1 MPYAEHA
8 PPADLRPFVR
18 AFWWRTEDAEA
29 TAPVRVLPDGCAD
42 LLIDLRDDVAR
53 DRRLRWVGTMTRA
66 RLVESSPAVQGVLFG
81 VRFEPGALAAFVR
94 SPLHAVTDADVPF
107 EALGARFGAPS
118 PLLDGDGGTAHAGV
132 MTTLAQMTAALRQ
145 VSPAS
150 SPLLRLSAA
159 LRATDTVDALLA
171 RTGWS
176 ARTLERRFQVALGVS
191 PKAHL
196 RYLRFEAALAAVRRG
211 ERFIDLALAT
221 GYADQA
227 HFGREFSR
235 FAGLS
240 PRAYRAELTSR

>member
-1 MPYAEHA
+1 MTYAEAA

-29 TAPVRVLPDGCAD
+29 TAPFRVLPDGCAD
-42 LLIDLRDDVAR
+42 LLIDLRDEVAK

-66 RLVESSPAVQGVLFG
+66 RLVEASPDARGVLVG

-94 SPLHAVTDADVPF
+94 APLASMTDADVPF
-107 EALGARFGAPS
+107 GALDARFEAPLPLVASGADS
-118 PLLDGDGGTAHAGV
+118 A
-132 MTTLAQMTAALRQ
+132 TTLEQVTAALRRA
-145 VSPAS
+145 SPAS

-159 LRATDTVDALLA
+159 LRATDTVDDLLA

-176 ARTLERRFQVALGVS
+176 ARTLERRFHTALGVS
-191 PKAHL
+191 PKEHL
-196 RYLRFEAALAAVRRG
+196 RYLRFEAALAELRRG
-211 ERFIDLALAT
+211 ERFADLAQAT

-227 HFGREFSR
+227 HFSREFSR

-240 PRAYRAELTSR
+240 PRAYRAELAAR